1 MRLFRLLGSCTALAA
16 MMPATAAPI
25 SMSPAVQQDVRCF
38 MLFAVAVDQAGKAK
52 NDEAREATSLGVMYF
67 LGKLTIEAPKLNLV
81 DAVHQEVAAMNGN
94 PNAKAVGTACDS
106 EFAKRGQELVNFAQT
121 LQQSATQS
129 SSSS

>member
-1 MRLFRLLGSCTALAA
+1 
-16 MMPATAAPI
+16 
-25 SMSPAVQQDVRCF
+25 
-38 MLFAVAVDQAGKAK
+38 
-52 NDEAREATSLGVMYF
+52 
-67 LGKLTIEAPKLNLV
+67 
-81 DAVHQEVAAMNGN
+81 MNGN